1 MSEWQ
6 RAEKVAI
13 VHEAQP
19 EGLGVGHQE
28 FLDLLGLLED
38 PSNRLLDVET
48 QLGWLRELGFEDVD
62 CLWKWRELALLYGVK
77 PG

>member
-1 MSEWQ
+1 VS
-6 RAEKVAI
+6 R
-13 VHEAQP
+13 
-19 EGLGVGHQE
+19 
-28 FLDLLGLLED
+28 
-38 PSNRLLDVET
+38 T